1 MKSKSKKENIII
13 SIIVFSLCILAVI
26 FCFENSKIKEVLIIL
41 TSIVAAVAVFIQ
53 IKRARELATGEF
65 VLSMQQ
71 EYAANEK
78 HTELFIKCW
87 RDLKEKK
94 EESFS
99 EEDDILILNYLTFF
113 ESMYIMVINNV
124 LSMEMLDELFG
135 RRFFVVVNSKKIQ
148 EKDLKENYKYYLNVF
163 RLHAIWK
170 TYRIRNGKKIFA
182 DDKVFYKPNNEKHT
196 KHLRDLQCFLK
207 KIIDD
212 ENKDL
217 QDVLEE
223 EANKK
228 TYKEIYKHCPK
239 DKAEWDEWSFVKKMV
254 NRILYEYK

>member
-13 SIIVFSLCILAVI
+13 SVIVFSLCILAII
-26 FCFENSKIKEVLIIL
+26 FCFENSKIKEVLIIM

-53 IKRARELATGEF
+53 IKGARELATGEF

-78 HTELFIKCW
+78 HSELFIKCW
-87 RDLKEKK
+87 RDLKENK

-135 RRFFVVVNSKKIQ
+135 RRFFVVVNSIKIQ
-148 EKDLKENYKYYLNVF
+148 EKDLKKNHLY
-163 RLHAIWK
+163 
-170 TYRIRNGKKIFA
+170 FA
-182 DDKVFYKPNNEKHT
+182 PVYTPT
-196 KHLRDLQCFLK
+196 
-207 KIIDD
+207 
-212 ENKDL
+212 
-217 QDVLEE
+217 
-223 EANKK
+223 A
-228 TYKEIYKHCPK
+228 
-239 DKAEWDEWSFVKKMV
+239 
-254 NRILYEYK
+254 